1 MEWDIFVTEP
11 SEAWSKRG
19 FLYPKG
25 FKTFTQ
31 KWAKVDTE
39 QPPTKAGMMVFCGV
53 ERPKGD
59 HRPHNYWCSIRATA
73 ARPRA
78 GTEEKMMMKEQERA
92 FPLQDFWKK
101 KIYFSIENRRR
112 SPQHPPPFRKKGRC
126 QSILW
131 ADRNLY
137 TIRIF
142 EIWKNA
148 KMIIPKTKI

>member
-78 GTEEKMMMKEQERA
+78 GTEEKNDDEGAGKSLPLTGFLKEKNI
-92 FPLQDFWKK
+92 FF
-101 KIYFSIENRRR
+101 NRE
-112 SPQHPPPFRKKGRC
+112 PPPITAAPAPLPKKG
-126 QSILW
+126 
-131 ADRNLY
+131 
-137 TIRIF
+137 T
-142 EIWKNA
+142 
-148 KMIIPKTKI
+148 MPKHTVSRPQFVHNPNFWDLKKR